1 MPGSQELTCTELS
14 CLGVLFCSLL
24 LFNLKLGDREAT
36 CTVMW
41 FWFTALMLC
50 VTALWLWVTALWLCI
65 ANSFVAIAG
74 VYCDMRV
81 SYYWASDY
89 EYTQAH
95 AVYTLFTQL
104 KPCKYIYTN
113 NPIHY
118 VQTKHT
124 LEQCSTKW
132 KSLRD
137 KFVKEL
143 RKVKARKSGDEGPP
157 YVSTWQ
163 LYELM
168 TFLTDSVKHRQ
179 WVKIN
184 LYKA

>member
-1 MPGSQELTCTELS
+1 MYSNVVVS
-14 CLGVLFCSLL
+14 YSIV
-24 LFNLKLGDREAT
+24 
-36 CTVMW
+36 V
-41 FWFTALMLC
+41 
-50 VTALWLWVTALWLCI
+50 VY
-65 ANSFVAIAG
+65 NSFVAIAG
-74 VYCDMRV
+74 IYCDMRV
-81 SYYWASDY
+81 RTTELVTSDY

-157 YVSTWQ
+157 HVFLWK
-163 LYELM
+163 LCELI
-168 TFLTDSVKHRQ
+168 TFFD
-179 WVKIN
+179 
-184 LYKA
+184 